1 MQEGK
6 KEVKIYFPNEIKG
19 GVYANSMFVTHTRDE
34 FVLDFIMLAPPEGA
48 VNARIIVS
56 PGHMKRI
63 YEALGENISKYEKN
77 FGLIKIAEEPKI
89 VGFVQ
94 TK

>member
-1 MQEGK
+1 MQENK

-19 GVYANSMFVTHTRDE
+19 GVYANSMIVTHTRDE

-63 YEALGENISKYEKN
+63 YEALGDNISKYEKN
-77 FGLIKIAEEPKI
+77 FGVIKIAEEPKI